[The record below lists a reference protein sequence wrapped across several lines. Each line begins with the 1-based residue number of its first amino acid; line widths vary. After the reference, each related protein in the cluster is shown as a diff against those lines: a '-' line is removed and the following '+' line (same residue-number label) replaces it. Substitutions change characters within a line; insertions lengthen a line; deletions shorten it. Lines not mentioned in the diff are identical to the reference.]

1 MERQGRWASL
11 CTAGVAASLLAAIP
25 AKASGWADLAFKD
38 TLFSSAEIEAGNLFI
53 ATGAKRS
60 FSRAEAPVAGYIATT
75 SGLSLAD
82 VQRFRR
88 GRLPFSSIDRNN
100 RFFFGF
106 ERSSGPVFVALGL
119 GPSFALAKGH
129 TAAPRRRGGLAVEAS
144 LWLRPDEKQA
154 YSLSVMGDTAAGSLW
169 ARARYSYRPA
179 GWPLALGPEVA
190 AAADRTSG
198 KIKAGLALT
207 EAKLWV
213 FHFTMSGGVMWDEKH
228 RRGSYLS
235 AATWVTY

>member
-1 MERQGRWASL
+1 MGRQGRWASR
-11 CTAGVAASLLAAIP
+11 CTAGIAASLLAAIP
-25 AKASGWADLAFKD
+25 AQASGWADLAFMD
-38 TLFSSAEIEAGNLFI
+38 TLFASADLEAGNLFV

-60 FSRAEAPVAGYIATT
+60 FSRVDAPLGAYIATT

-106 ERSSGPVFVALGL
+106 ERNSGPVFVAFGL

-144 LWLRPDEKQA
+144 LWLRPDDRQA
-154 YSLSVMGDTAAGSLW
+154 YALSVLGDTAAGSL
-169 ARARYSYRPA
+169 
-179 GWPLALGPEVA
+179 
-190 AAADRTSG
+190 
-198 KIKAGLALT
+198 
-207 EAKLWV
+207 
-213 FHFTMSGGVMWDEKH
+213 
-228 RRGSYLS
+228 
-235 AATWVTY
+235 